1 MGRGNKPRSQA
12 RRHAFQALYQW
23 QLAGGTSHDVL
34 GAFMTDPEGPPFDQA
49 YFTALVDKALADPDR
64 WETLMARWVTRPP
77 CQLDPVEKSL
87 LTVGLVELAECPEI
101 PYRVVL
107 NEMVELAKLFGS
119 AQSHAFVNSVLDK
132 AARVLRPMET
142 AAAPVRGKRG

>member
-1 MGRGNKPRSQA
+1 MGRSNKPRSQA

-23 QLAGGTSHDVL
+23 QLAGGTSHEVL
-34 GAFMTDPEGPPFDQA
+34 AAFLADAEGPPFDLA
-49 YFTALVDKALADPDR
+49 YFTALVDKAIADPAR

-77 CQLDPVEKSL
+77 GQLDPVEKSL

-142 AAAPVRGKRG
+142 AAAPARGKRG

>member
-1 MGRGNKPRSQA
+1 
-12 RRHAFQALYQW
+12 
-23 QLAGGTSHDVL
+23 
-34 GAFMTDPEGPPFDQA
+34 
-49 YFTALVDKALADPDR
+49 
-64 WETLMARWVTRPP
+64 
-77 CQLDPVEKSL
+77 
-87 LTVGLVELAECPEI
+87 VELAECPEI